1 MLRTG
6 YRMRAGVPSCCLI
19 LKAVS
24 AVLQRP
30 LGRMIPVFL
39 AMAFIAAPAS
49 AQRMYKCVDAKGK
62 TYYTQVPPTECLGR
76 ETQELNQSGTVA
88 RKIEAAPT
96 PEQQAAREAARKK
109 KLEDE
114 ENAKEQNRKNTAL
127 LNTYSSEK
135 DLDDVRGRA
144 LQEAGDSIKLTE
156 KNLIDFQARRQELAA
171 EKEFYVKKPV
181 PLKLAQDINR
191 NELDIKTQ
199 TGLLEAKKKEI
210 NSINA
215 KYDEDKRRYQELTK
229 NRPRGGAVS
238 APSQSKK

>member
-6 YRMRAGVPSCCLI
+6 NRMTGDVPSCSPR

-24 AVLQRP
+24 AVLKRP
-30 LGRMIPVFL
+30 LGRMIPVLL

-62 TYYTQVPPTECLGR
+62 TYYTQVPPAECLGR
-76 ETQELNQSGTVA
+76 ETQELNQSGTIA
-88 RKIEAAPT
+88 RKLEAVLT
-96 PEQQAAREAARKK
+96 PEQQAAREAERKK

-114 ENAKEQNRKNTAL
+114 EKAKEQARKNTAL

-135 DLDDVRGRA
+135 DIDDARVRA
-144 LQEAGDSIKLTE
+144 LQEAEDSIKQTE
-156 KNLIDFQARRQELAA
+156 KNLVDSQARRQELAA
-171 EKEFYVKKPV
+171 EKEFYLKKPV
-181 PLKLAQDINR
+181 PFKLAQDINK

-210 NSINA
+210 SSISA

-229 NRPRGGAVS
+229 SRPQGS
-238 APSQSKK
+238 AAPASSQSKK